1 MKGYSQLTQE
11 QRYQI
16 YAFKKAGWTQQE
28 IALELGVHPSTVCR
42 ELRRNTGGRAYRPRQ
57 AHAWAV
63 ARQQQRARRPR
74 ISPDSWA
81 IVAQRLC
88 DEWSPQQISLR
99 LRAEFCVQ
107 VSHES
112 IYQHVYADKR
122 KGGTLHRSLRC
133 QKKRRKRYGSGRQRR
148 GQIAGRRCIS
158 ERPVSVEQRL
168 SIGDWEAD
176 TIVGQGHQQAIV
188 SLVERHSRF
197 TLLRKVERATAEA
210 VKAAMVTLL
219 KPHAAK
225 VRSITADNGK
235 EFAGHQEIAHSLQG
249 DFYFAHPYSSW
260 ERGTNENTNGLVRQY
275 FPKKSEFNDVTFEHL
290 RAVVDKLNHR
300 RGKVL
305 GYRTPHEVFYNLK
318 SIALST

>member
-16 YAFKKAGWTQQE
+16 YAFKKAGWTQKE
-28 IALELGVHPSTVCR
+28 IAFELGVHASTVCR
-42 ELRRNTGGRAYRPRQ
+42 ELRRNTGARAYRPRQ
-57 AHAWAV
+57 AHARAV
-63 ARQQQRARRPR
+63 ARQQQRARRAR
-74 ISPDSWA
+74 ISPESWA
-81 IVAQRLC
+81 IVAERLR

-99 LRAEFCVQ
+99 LRAQSRVR

-168 SIGDWEAD
+168 CIGDWEAD
-176 TIVGQGHQQAIV
+176 TIVGKGHQQVIV

-197 TLLRKVERATAEA
+197 TLLRRVERATAEA
-210 VKAAMVTLL
+210 VKAAMVTQL

-235 EFAGHQEIAHSLQG
+235 EFAGHQEIAQSLQA

-260 ERGTNENTNGLVRQY
+260 ELSLIHI
-275 FPKKSEFNDVTFEHL
+275 SEPTRL
-290 RAVVDKLNHR
+290 RRSRMPSSA
-300 RGKVL
+300 
-305 GYRTPHEVFYNLK
+305 
-318 SIALST
+318 